1 MLGRAGQNFDGRG
14 EFFLMLF
21 SKTSSVCPIPPTRA
35 VEWLTKLSYVKLVEG
50 RQNFIA
56 FVNFSD
62 GGFHLPALAV
72 ICR

>member
-14 EFFLMLF
+14 EFFLMLSAKLRAF
-21 SKTSSVCPIPPTRA
+21 ARSPPTRA

-56 FVNFSD
+56 FDNFSG